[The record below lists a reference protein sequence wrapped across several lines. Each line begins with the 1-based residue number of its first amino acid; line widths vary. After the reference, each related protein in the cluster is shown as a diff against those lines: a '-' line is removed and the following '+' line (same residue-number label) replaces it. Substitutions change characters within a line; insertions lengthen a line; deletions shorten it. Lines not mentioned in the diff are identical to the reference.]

1 MNNFWKSS
9 LGFSFFTFVS
19 RVFGYLRDLTLAAFL
34 GAGQIYDIFVV
45 IFRIP
50 NVFRSFFGEGA
61 MAQSL
66 VPSIIEAREN
76 INVFLNQIFSILFFS
91 LIIFVSLVELFPEF
105 FVAIF
110 APGFIQ
116 DEDKFNQA
124 SYFLRIA
131 FPYILLISMTAY
143 FGAIQNSKKVFQFV
157 AATPIFFNL
166 SLICFALSFSK
177 LSLSVLGIS
186 ILTAGIIQLI
196 LNFFVVVYLGVLP
209 KITFNFDRDTL
220 KSFFNKFVP
229 AIFAAGV
236 YQLNVLVDTIFAS
249 FLITG
254 SPTWLYLSER
264 LVQFPLGLFGVAVAL
279 VSLPNLTELFLKN
292 DMKKISSHSFKILG
306 VLIFM
311 GIICF
316 FGAYFLGDSIIEFL
330 FKRGEFSNYD
340 VSMTFL
346 ALQGYAISL
355 IFLLPQKYFNSLFF
369 AISRTHMVVTTGV
382 IALIVNLILNYYFIF
397 GLDFGHYGLA
407 LATSVSSL
415 IVFFISFTWLLNK
428 KVLAVF

>member
-76 INVFLNQIFSILFFS
+76 INVFLNQIFSLLFFS
-91 LIIFVSLVELFPEF
+91 LIIFVGLAELFPDL
-105 FVAIF
+105 FVTIF

-116 DEDKFNQA
+116 DADKFNQA
-124 SYFLRIA
+124 SYFLQIV

-166 SLICFALSFSK
+166 SLICFALSFSE

-196 LNFFVVVYLGVLP
+196 LNFSVVVYLGVLP
-209 KITFNFDRDTL
+209 KLTIYFDRDTL

-292 DMKKISSHSFKILG
+292 DMKQISSQSFKILG
-306 VLIFM
+306 ILILM

-316 FGAYFLGDSIIEFL
+316 FGAFFLGDLIIELL

-340 VSMTFL
+340 VNMTFL

-369 AISRTHMVVTTGV
+369 AISKTYMVVTTGL
-382 IALIVNLILNYYFIF
+382 IALITNLILNYYFIF
-397 GLDFGHYGLA
+397 ELDFGHYGLA
-407 LATSVSSL
+407 LATSVSSV
-415 IVFFISFTWLLNK
+415 IVFFIILTWLFNK
-428 KVLAVF
+428 KVLIVN

>member
-76 INVFLNQIFSILFFS
+76 INVFLNQIFSLLFFS
-91 LIIFVSLVELFPEF
+91 LIIFVGLAELFPEL

-116 DEDKFNQA
+116 DADKFNQA
-124 SYFLRIA
+124 SYFLRIV

-166 SLICFALSFSK
+166 SLICFCLLYTSPS
-177 LSLSVLGIS
+177 
-186 ILTAGIIQLI
+186 
-196 LNFFVVVYLGVLP
+196 P
-209 KITFNFDRDTL
+209 RD
-220 KSFFNKFVP
+220 
-229 AIFAAGV
+229 
-236 YQLNVLVDTIFAS
+236 Y
-249 FLITG
+249 
-254 SPTWLYLSER
+254 
-264 LVQFPLGLFGVAVAL
+264 
-279 VSLPNLTELFLKN
+279 
-292 DMKKISSHSFKILG
+292 
-306 VLIFM
+306 
-311 GIICF
+311 
-316 FGAYFLGDSIIEFL
+316 
-330 FKRGEFSNYD
+330 
-340 VSMTFL
+340 
-346 ALQGYAISL
+346 
-355 IFLLPQKYFNSLFF
+355 
-369 AISRTHMVVTTGV
+369 
-382 IALIVNLILNYYFIF
+382 
-397 GLDFGHYGLA
+397 
-407 LATSVSSL
+407 
-415 IVFFISFTWLLNK
+415 
-428 KVLAVF
+428 